1 MITIKNLAKA
11 YNGDNVIS
19 DISLDIEP
27 GKIYGLVGSN
37 GAGKSTLLKCMTGVY
52 RPDSGQVLLDEK
64 EIYDNGE
71 CKAKIGFMYDTPV
84 FIASMLVKSYFKYFK
99 KYFEDASWERFI
111 ELCDMFGLDLKKG
124 TESLSLGQKKKLQI
138 ALNLSRNIEYLVMDE
153 AENGLDNE
161 SREQFRNIIRNQA
174 DLGVGVIISS
184 HDLSNIE
191 NMCDE
196 IIMIDRGRVIYNQ
209 NIDSAMSS
217 LHKWR
222 IKSDKQD
229 LKLQDFMIVEELGN
243 IITVLTDM
251 DNAKSRSI
259 LEAHGVE
266 IIEQMKVNLSDVY
279 KYLHKEV

>member
-84 FIASMLVKSYFKYFK
+84 FIASMLVKSYFKYYK

-161 SREQFRNIIRNQA
+161 SREQFRNIIRDQA

>member
-1 MITIKNLAKA
+1 MITIKNLGKA

-161 SREQFRNIIRNQA
+161 SREQFRNIIRDQA

>member
-19 DISLDIEP
+19 DISLDIEQ

-161 SREQFRNIIRNQA
+161 SREQFRNIIRDQA

-196 IIMIDRGRVIYNQ
+196 IIMIDGGRVIYNQ